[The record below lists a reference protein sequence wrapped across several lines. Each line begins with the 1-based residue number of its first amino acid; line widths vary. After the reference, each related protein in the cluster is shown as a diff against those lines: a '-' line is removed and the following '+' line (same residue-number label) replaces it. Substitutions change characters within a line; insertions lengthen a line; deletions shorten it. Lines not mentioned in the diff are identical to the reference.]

1 MCEHECVGRSD
12 CSPFSGGGEG
22 MNFEVGERGR
32 PRVVWKA
39 GLLDATADDLDLRS
53 DRWEHLAV
61 VRDLEQ
67 RTVTFYRN
75 GVVAQVVKTALAPP
89 PVSPHLPSRP
99 VGVWRIGGDHRGGGG
114 SGSRFKGFMSELR
127 LWSASRSAAEV
138 ARYCHVR
145 ALGTE
150 PNLIACYP
158 LNELCD
164 VGGPVPS
171 VFYDLGPYRNHGL
184 LDKFDSFSAAR
195 HHQACRDIVR
205 LRQEGPR
212 RSSSEA
218 LSVARNTWVP
228 PALVVPSSLGKWL
241 HVSNPLAAPLNSYTL
256 SYAFRLTRALP
267 VDTVCLLFHPDSQPD
282 VLSTSLLLDHH
293 GRLMVGEHLLPAVGP
308 GLGSGVWHHIAV
320 TMHLTPHTEHNTYRV
335 YVDGREVAAL
345 THSGML
351 DLSMDYVATL
361 RDAFCLGI
369 VTPRPADALAGRAPM
384 LAAWSTFL
392 TPSAPTRLPDVQI
405 RDVVLHQGAAAA
417 LDVPAPEEV
426 AAPNPY
432 ALAAPAAAAAIAAD
446 APMVGLAAGAAGA
459 AAAVAVGQG
468 MPPRALAL
476 RCARASR
483 CFDFVDDA
491 LPLDVQLVGD
501 QVEPV
506 QMEGGLFIMP
516 ACYLLIQHR
525 LGQGQGE
532 GERLNC
538 FSLVADVLLEQA
550 PARHM
555 AVFAS
560 DGARSRALA
569 GVHANMSWSEPEAV
583 SVGAPA
589 PALKVAPL
597 QFQRL
602 CVTRDLL
609 GALHFYINGAWSH
622 SRHNGDGVDVPR
634 SSLDPMGSICVFASS
649 NSEHM
654 VGGILRWIAVY
665 NYTLTADE
673 VQALGASP
681 F

>member
-1 MCEHECVGRSD
+1 L
-12 CSPFSGGGEG
+12 
-22 MNFEVGERGR
+22 NFEIGERGR

-39 GLLDATADDLDLRS
+39 GMLDASADELDLRS

-67 RTVTFYRN
+67 RTVTFFHN
-75 GVVAQVVKTALAPP
+75 GVVAQVVKIASVTP
-89 PVSPHLPSRP
+89 PVLPHLPARP

-114 SGSRFKGFMSELR
+114 SGSRFKGFLSELR
-127 LWSASRSAAEV
+127 LWSSSRTASEV
-138 ARYCHVR
+138 AAYCNVR
-145 ALGTE
+145 AGGTE

-158 LNELCD
+158 LDELYD
-164 VGGPVPS
+164 VGGPIPS
-171 VFYDLGPYRNHGL
+171 VFRDLGPFHNHGL

-195 HHQACRDIVR
+195 HHQACRDIAR
-205 LRQEGPR
+205 LRQDAHQ
-212 RSSSEA
+212 RSSSD
-218 LSVARNTWVP
+218 VASIIRHPWVP
-228 PALVVPSSLGKWL
+228 PALVVPSSTGKWL
-241 HVSNPLAAPLNSYTL
+241 HVNNPLAAPLNSYTL
-256 SYAFRLTRALP
+256 SYAFRLTRPLP

-282 VLSTSLLLDHH
+282 VLSTSLLLDHE
-293 GRLMVGEHLLPAVGP
+293 GRLMVGENLLPVVSP
-308 GLGSGVWHHIAV
+308 GLASGAWHHIAV
-320 TMHLTPHTEHNTYRV
+320 TMYLSPHTEHNTYRV
-335 YVDGREVAAL
+335 HVNGRDVAIL

-384 LAAWSTFL
+384 MAAWSTFL
-392 TPSAPTRLPDVQI
+392 TLSAPMRLPDVQI

-417 LDVPAPEEV
+417 LDVPAPDG
-426 AAPNPY
+426 APNPY
-432 ALAAPAAAAAIAAD
+432 ALAEPAAAAAAVDVPLVA
-446 APMVGLAAGAAGA
+446 VGAAGA
-459 AAAVAVGQG
+459 AAAAAAAAAVVVGQG
-468 MPPRALAL
+468 MPPRALAM

-483 CFDFVDDA
+483 CFDFVDNM
-491 LPLDVQLVGD
+491 LPLDVELVGD

-532 GERLNC
+532 GDRLNC

-550 PARHM
+550 PVRHM
-555 AVFAS
+555 VVFAS

-569 GVHANMSWSEPEAV
+569 SVHANMIWSEPEALGG
-583 SVGAPA
+583 GAPA

-609 GALHFYINGAWSH
+609 GAMHFYIDGALSH
-622 SRHNGDGVDVPR
+622 SRHNGDGLDVPR
-634 SSLDPMGSICVFASS
+634 SSLDPFGSVCVFASS
-649 NSEHM
+649 NSDHM
-654 VGGILRWIAVY
+654 VGGIVRWIAIY
-665 NYTLTADE
+665 NHTLTADE
-673 VQALGASP
+673 VRALGASP